1 MVHDDDLLVYAHIG
15 DLHLTSEDEQ
25 NYRDL
30 AAIVDELSGPLK
42 DAFDFVY
49 LPGDNADNGL
59 PAQYELVRRQLDRLP
74 MPVHVITGDHDMEP
88 GGLDNF
94 YAAGHAR
101 LPMAVGVGALR
112 CLFLDICG
120 PGRGGPDFRLGAAQS
135 DWLRSQLESASACR
149 QDCAVFMHSYPQDL
163 KGDGETDAINN
174 VLAARE
180 VLLVDMGHT
189 HYNEIAN
196 DGRTI
201 FTATRSTG
209 QIEEGPVGYS
219 IVTIDR
225 RTISWRF
232 RRLGDSLPIVLITT
246 PTDRRLATDSEDKS
260 HWPHG
265 ECEVRVRVLGAEPT
279 SGCRCGFEGHAMR
292 PMRETGGGRY
302 SVTLP
307 IPDDTR
313 KLVVEAED
321 STGAIGRE
329 WIELA
334 TQEDLATHRHAD
346 GSDADAIEA
355 WEERGIFGTQL
366 GPNRNGRKW

>member
-1 MVHDDDLLVYAHIG
+1 MRDDDLLVYAHIG
-15 DLHLTSEDEQ
+15 DLHLTSEDEG
-25 NYRDL
+25 NYRDFT
-30 AAIVDELSGPLK
+30 AIVDELSGPLQ

-49 LPGDNADNGL
+49 LPGDNVDNGL
-59 PAQYELVRRQLDRLP
+59 PEQYALVRRQLGRLKV
-74 MPVHVITGDHDMEP
+74 PVHVITGDHDMEP
-88 GGLDNF
+88 GTLDSF
-94 YAAGHAR
+94 YAADHAH
-101 LPMAVGVGALR
+101 LPKAVDAGAVR

-120 PGRGGPDFRLGAAQS
+120 PGTGGPDFRLGSAQS
-135 DWLRSQLESASACR
+135 GWLKAELQKTSDRNQS
-149 QDCAVFMHSYPQDL
+149 CAIFMHSYPQDL
-163 KGDGETDAINN
+163 KGDGETEAINEAF
-174 VLAARE
+174 AARE

-232 RRLGDSLPIVLITT
+232 RRLGDTLPAVLITT

-260 HWPHG
+260 HWPQG
-265 ECEVRVRVLGAEPT
+265 ECEVRVSVLGAKPILR
-279 SGCRCGFEGHAMR
+279 CVCGFDGQDMQ
-292 PMRETGGGRY
+292 PMQSIGAKRF
-302 SVTLP
+302 SLTLP

-313 KLVVEAED
+313 KLTVEAED

-334 TQEDLATHRHAD
+334 TEEDLAAKRCAD

-355 WEERGIFGTQL
+355 WDERGIVGTKL